1 MEKLVPKLRFPEFE
15 ENWDKKKI
23 GEICEVSSGGTPSR
37 SKPNYWNGNI
47 PWVSTTLI
55 DFNIINKTDEYITD
69 DGLKNSSAKI
79 FPKGTL
85 LMAMYGQGKTRGKT
99 AILGIDASTNQA
111 CGAII
116 PNLKILNPTFL
127 FQDLCNRYDIIRE
140 SSNQGGQE
148 NLSGTI
154 IKSFSVTYPS
164 LPEQQKIASFLTSV
178 DERLTLLAQQKE
190 KLELYKKGVMQQI
203 FAQKLRFKD
212 DNGENYPD
220 WEEKKLGDLGN
231 TFNGLTGKTKE
242 HFGNGKPYVQYMQI
256 FSGSKIN
263 INDFGFVEIGKNENQ
278 SMIQYGDI
286 FFTTSSETPNEI
298 GTTSVLLDKVG
309 EVYLNSFCFGFRPNS
324 LNELVPEFAQF
335 LFRSKQMR
343 NKIVPLAQGST
354 RFNMSKVELMKID
367 LLLPCEEEQ
376 QKIASFLSAI
386 DVQIEGV
393 SKKIEQTKLFKK
405 GLLQQMFV

>member
-1 MEKLVPKLRFPEFE
+1 MEKLVPKLRFPEFKG
-15 ENWDKKKI
+15 NWEKKKI
-23 GEICEVSSGGTPSR
+23 GEVCEVSSGGTPSR

-55 DFNIINKTDEYITD
+55 DFNIINRTDEYITD

-116 PNLKILNPTFL
+116 PNLKLLNPTFL
-127 FQDLCNRYDIIRE
+127 FQDLCNRYDIIRD

-212 DNGENYPD
+212 ENGNNYPD
-220 WEEKKLGDLGN
+220 WEEKKLENIATYRRGSFPQPYGLPKWYDDI
-231 TFNGLTGKTKE
+231 NGTPFVQVYDVDDNFRLKNKTKQKISDLA
-242 HFGNGKPYVQYMQI
+242 KPQSVFVQKGSIIITIQGSIGRIAITQYDSYVDRTLLI
-256 FSGSKIN
+256 FQKFNCELDKVFFVYSLFLLFEYEKTIAVGGTIKTITKEK
-263 INDFGFVEIGKNENQ
+263 INDFEIN
-278 SMIQYGDI
+278 
-286 FFTTSSETPNEI
+286 
-298 GTTSVLLDKVG
+298 
-309 EVYLNSFCFGFRPNS
+309 
-324 LNELVPEFAQF
+324 
-335 LFRSKQMR
+335 
-343 NKIVPLAQGST
+343 
-354 RFNMSKVELMKID
+354 
-367 LLLPCEEEQ
+367 LPCLEEQ

-386 DVQIEGV
+386 DIQIEGV
-393 SKKIEQTKLFKK
+393 SKKIEQTKMFKK